1 MKTYTVKSVTIN
13 GFINL
18 WLLKV
23 KIKKNKKARTC
34 FACITE
40 YLFLNIALLVYQKK
54 KVENVLFLQMLI
66 CF

>member
-54 KVENVLFLQMLI
+54 VENEFFPQMLI